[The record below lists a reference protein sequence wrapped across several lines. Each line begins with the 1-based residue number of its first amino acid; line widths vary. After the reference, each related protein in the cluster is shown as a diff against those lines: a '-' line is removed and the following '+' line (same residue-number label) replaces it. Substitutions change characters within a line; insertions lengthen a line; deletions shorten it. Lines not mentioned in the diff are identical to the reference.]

1 MGQIVKKGVY
11 VMSVRSKITAAIR
24 KIGEEQNWNLA
35 PLSDDLSLMD
45 TGLDS
50 LGLATLNA
58 RLEDEFGFDPF
69 SSSDD
74 GEIPVTLGDLVR
86 IYERATKGA
95 AAEAAPVDSPEAGAL
110 AQNLGRLA
118 KEGANALAACFK
130 PREVGASTDALTR
143 ELVAAA
149 RTAGKV
155 AEYWFSDPRRAVEA
169 QTRLGRAYLDLWT
182 SAIRRRFGEPAAQ
195 VVMPE
200 PGDDRFADEEWSQN
214 PFFDFVKQAYLLNT
228 QWVDR
233 LVQDASD
240 LDERTRRQAAFYARQ
255 VAAAL
260 APSNFLFTNPEL
272 LRETRSSQAENL
284 VRGMQ
289 MFAEDLE
296 AGQGRLKI
304 RHTEPSTFELG
315 RNLAVTPG
323 KVIFQ
328 NELMQL
334 IQYQATSQEVLKV
347 PLLIVPPWINKY
359 YILDLSPEKSFIKW
373 CVDRGLTVFAISWV
387 NPDARLAHK
396 NFEQYMHEGVIAAL
410 DKIESVTG
418 ERKVHAVGYCVG
430 GTLLAMT
437 LAYLAAR
444 REDRAVSAS
453 LFAAQVDFTYA
464 GDLALFVDEE
474 RISQLEAHMKAQGYL
489 EASYMAYAFGMLHA
503 EDMIWPYMVN
513 NYLRGKKPF
522 SFDIL
527 YWNSDATRIPAANQ
541 SFHLRNL
548 YLDNRLAR
556 GDLQVDGVA
565 LSLRDVTV
573 PIFNVAGREDRISPA
588 RSVLHGSRFFG
599 GPVENVLVDSG
610 HVAGLVV
617 PPGRPDL
624 PYWTGGQPGDAD
636 LDAWISTATEHTGSC
651 WNDWL
656 EWLRSQGPELVPR
669 REIGAD
675 GLAPIEDAPG
685 SYVKVR
691 SWD

>member
-1 MGQIVKKGVY
+1 
-11 VMSVRSKITAAIR
+11 MSARSKVIAAIR
-24 KIGEEQNWNLA
+24 SVSEEQNWKLA
-35 PLSDDLSLMD
+35 PLSDDLPLMD

-50 LGLATLNA
+50 LGLATLIA
-58 RLEDEFGFDPF
+58 RLEDEFGIDPF
-69 SSSDD
+69 ANWDD
-74 GEIPVTLGDLVR
+74 SEFPVTVGDLVR
-86 IYERATKGA
+86 IYERLTKEAT
-95 AAEAAPVDSPEAGAL
+95 AEPGPAGSPETGSL

-118 KEGANALAACFK
+118 EESANVLAAGFR
-130 PREVGASTDALTR
+130 PREEGGGMDTLAHEFV
-143 ELVAAA
+143 EAA

-155 AEYWFSDPRRAVEA
+155 AEFWFSDPRRTFEM

-182 SAIRRRFGEPAAQ
+182 STAHRVPGEPAMQ

-200 PGDDRFADEEWSQN
+200 VDDNRFADEEWSVN
-214 PFFDFVKQAYLLNT
+214 PFFDFVKQAYLVNV
-228 QWVDR
+228 QWIDS
-233 LVQDASD
+233 LVKDASD
-240 LDERTRRQAAFYARQ
+240 LDERTRRKADFYAKQ
-255 VAAAL
+255 ISAAL

-272 LRETRSSQAENL
+272 LRETRSSQGENL

-334 IQYQATSQEVLKV
+334 IQYQATGPEVLKV
-347 PLLIVPPWINKY
+347 PLLVVPPWINKY
-359 YILDLSPEKSFIKW
+359 YILDLSPDKSFIRW
-373 CVDRGLTVFAISWV
+373 CVERGLTVFAISWV

-396 NFEQYMHEGVIAAL
+396 SFEQYMHEGVIAAL
-410 DKIESVTG
+410 NVIESVTG
-418 ERKVHAVGYCVG
+418 ERKVNAVGYCVG

-444 REDRAVSAS
+444 KEDRAVSAT
-453 LFAAQVDFTYA
+453 LLAAQVDFTYA

-474 RISQLEAHMKAQGYL
+474 RISQLEAHMKARGYL

-513 NYLRGKKPF
+513 NYLRGKRPF
-522 SFDIL
+522 SFDVL
-527 YWNSDATRIPAANQ
+527 YWNSDATRIAAANQ

-548 YLDNRLAR
+548 YLDNGLA
-556 GDLQVDGVA
+556 GGKLQVDGMT
-565 LSLRDVTV
+565 LSLRNVTV
-573 PIFNVAGREDRISPA
+573 PVYNVGGREDRISPA
-588 RSVLHGSRFFG
+588 RSVLHGARSFG
-599 GPVENVLVDSG
+599 GPVRNVLVDSG

-624 PYWTGGQPGDAD
+624 PYWTDGQLGGAD
-636 LDAWISTATEHTGSC
+636 LDAWISTATRHAGSF
-651 WNDWL
+651 WNDWF
-656 EWLRSQGPELVPR
+656 EWLSNQGSELVPR
-669 REIGAD
+669 REIGAG

-685 SYVKVR
+685 SYVKLR
-691 SWD
+691 SWG